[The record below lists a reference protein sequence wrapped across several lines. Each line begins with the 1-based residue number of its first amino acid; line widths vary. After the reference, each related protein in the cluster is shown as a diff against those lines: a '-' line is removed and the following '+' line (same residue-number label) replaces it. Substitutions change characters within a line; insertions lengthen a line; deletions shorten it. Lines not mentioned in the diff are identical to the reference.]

1 MLANTFMPSVGF
13 GSQVPVPVI
22 HESDETRHF
31 GMDAEIQ
38 AMDGNSPQA
47 QTQKS
52 IALTQME
59 KHPCVYI
66 LASHRIGTLYVGV
79 TSNLIQRVYQ
89 HRNDLVVGFTR
100 RYKIHTLVWYDLHES
115 MESAILREKE
125 VKIWQRHAKI
135 TLIEKGNP
143 GLLDLWEDLIRA

>member
-1 MLANTFMPSVGF
+1 
-13 GSQVPVPVI
+13 
-22 HESDETRHF
+22 
-31 GMDAEIQ
+31 
-38 AMDGNSPQA
+38 
-47 QTQKS
+47 
-52 IALTQME
+52 ME

-135 TLIEKGNP
+135 T
-143 GLLDLWEDLIRA
+143 